1 MDSDFITISIGWTSD
16 LAHYEGHLR
25 RAIDDCA
32 IALPACHYR
41 IHGTNNVAN
50 SHYTADDILKN
61 CAEMSCHV
69 GLIIDPHKATKK
81 LDEILNRQ
89 DANTDFII
97 LLTRQ
102 NIICREPQDNY
113 KHHAS
118 HAAIITLKNCETG
131 SDIRN
136 ISAILLEHIM
146 RHFFMQQNIYRH
158 CSRRDCIMTPMEEYR
173 NIQRLASYEQQFDAG
188 AYCRECKV
196 ALHKS
201 PYWKDEYLSIIKYF

>member
-16 LAHYEGHLR
+16 LTRYEGYLR
-25 RAIDDCA
+25 RAINNCA

-50 SHYTADDILKN
+50 SRYTTDDILKN
-61 CAEMSCHV
+61 CVEMSRHA
-69 GLIIDPHKATKK
+69 GLTIDPHKATKK
-81 LDEILNRQ
+81 LDEILNHQ

-97 LLTRQ
+97 LLTLQ
-102 NIICREPQDNY
+102 NIIYHEPQDNY
-113 KHHAS
+113 KHHTS
-118 HAAIITLKNCETG
+118 RAAIITLKNCGTG

-136 ISAILLEHIM
+136 ISTILLEHIM
-146 RHFFMQQNIYRH
+146 RHFFVQQNIYRH
-158 CSRRDCIMTPMEEYR
+158 CSRRDCIMMPIKEYR
-173 NIQRLASYEQQFDAG
+173 NIQRSTSYEQQFDSG

-201 PYWKDEYLSIIKYF
+201 LYLKDEYLSAIAYF